1 VTLEIFKYP
10 VVTQSAWTVFP
21 PSLETGLKHYSHWNN
36 IQCTL
41 VDIYTIKQ
49 CEKYVAKLTSLEKWF
64 CIVYVVPIL
73 RSKKLLCLAMN
84 TATLGTK
91 LCDTAQR
98 NL

>member
-1 VTLEIFKYP
+1 
-10 VVTQSAWTVFP
+10 
-21 PSLETGLKHYSHWNN
+21 
-36 IQCTL
+36 
-41 VDIYTIKQ
+41 
-49 CEKYVAKLTSLEKWF
+49 VAKLTSLEKWF

-98 NL
+98 NLWHWVSQRSTWHWWQPHILTLIIRTAVEIFWKILLQME

>member
-49 CEKYVAKLTSLEKWF
+49 CEKYVAKLTSLEK
-64 CIVYVVPIL
+64 CICCSYFEIEKIIV
-73 RSKKLLCLAMN
+73 SGN
-84 TATLGTK
+84 EH
-91 LCDTAQR
+91 CDIR
-98 NL
+98 H